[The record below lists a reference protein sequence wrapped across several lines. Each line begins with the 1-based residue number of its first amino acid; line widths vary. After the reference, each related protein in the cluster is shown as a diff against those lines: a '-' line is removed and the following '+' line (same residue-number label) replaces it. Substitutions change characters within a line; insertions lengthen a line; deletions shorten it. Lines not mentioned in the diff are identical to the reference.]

1 MPSVLSTLCFAC
13 SNWHGMEQSGGVGQ
27 WGEDVDWGPAE
38 LSPPESEQSGGA
50 VQLGLLQF

>member
-50 VQLGLLQF
+50 VQLGLLQY